1 VEVCLTGLLFG
12 FGPAEK
18 NERPRGEV
26 GVLIRVEPS
35 VVEDRSLF
43 LTIQY
48 NDSEYM
54 GCLSFDDPV
63 FCQEI
68 YNLLK
73 SLYRYSIS
81 EVGELDIRH
90 TLD

>member
-1 VEVCLTGLLFG
+1 MKLREHPLMVRGGMLNWPPIWLWTGG
-12 FGPAEK
+12 EK

-63 FCQEI
+63 FAK
-68 YNLLK
+68 K
-73 SLYRYSIS
+73 STIF
-81 EVGELDIRH
+81 
-90 TLD
+90 